1 MGVECQPSDV
11 ETVMHESND
20 VMKKVSNIRFKQ
32 ISQPRGVLGEI
43 LMRFRKDWSWE
54 HINENKNLTV
64 GASTA
69 RLTHDGSL
77 QDLGVLTDNMTLA
90 ALAKIFNCNRVT
102 VRNLC

>member
-43 LMRFRKDWSWE
+43 LMRFRKD
-54 HINENKNLTV
+54 
-64 GASTA
+64 
-69 RLTHDGSL
+69 
-77 QDLGVLTDNMTLA
+77 
-90 ALAKIFNCNRVT
+90 
-102 VRNLC
+102 